1 MRGVAQQAALYW
13 LCLLF
18 WSMQPACLWAQGTA
32 MGPIDWPQLPATEQA
47 WRDLRLAPPKSAPI
61 AADRPLRQSLN
72 AHSWLEVAPGWWA
85 VAPLA
90 CELVADELQQPQ
102 ERGAFWSR
110 VEFAGISRSSQSPVS
125 LKNKGDLAWE
135 QGELASA
142 LQYWYA
148 ALHRGEFE
156 PTLVSGEQL
165 AAWRARLVVGE
176 VLSGNPDRAQ
186 ALYRQFPESALEL
199 SGELAGKRGAWREL
213 LPSVLAELQAELPS
227 QEASFSIIRKRW
239 SLPCEL
245 TAQRRMIGTAGRSR
259 LLLSTPQEA
268 SWYSLDQ
275 GIPGEFIQQRAVHES
290 DGAAAADQA
299 GRDIRDATPAELP
312 LVYLLPAGLQAVRPE
327 SEQTV
332 LCWSRR
338 AADLLGEPDWWFSG
352 DPVAVGTEIVIP
364 VRKSGR
370 RQQLALVSVS
380 AVTGELRWHSVI
392 GPLNTAAR
400 STGWRGDQL
409 AIGQIPGD
417 DVADPEL
424 KSVILWNVEGI
435 SVLACSA
442 ADGSPRW
449 ERMPILESSG
459 FEHAGETFSSAV
471 ITSGPWC
478 YGLFGDRR
486 VGQFELRTGRLR
498 WLQQLPS
505 AAAVLVGVDDNR
517 LIVAGQQVWG
527 LELYTGEVVWETQA
541 SRLRPGKQVSVVRRA
556 GQFLLAD
563 DHQLWLVRSRTGQ
576 PLKHWPLAA
585 LGLQMV
591 DELLLEGVYLVVGQ
605 PGVTSCL
612 EVDYRDSAE

>member
-1 MRGVAQQAALYW
+1 
-13 LCLLF
+13 
-18 WSMQPACLWAQGTA
+18 
-32 MGPIDWPQLPATEQA
+32 
-47 WRDLRLAPPKSAPI
+47 
-61 AADRPLRQSLN
+61 
-72 AHSWLEVAPGWWA
+72 

-90 CELVADELQQPQ
+90 GELIADGLQETQQ
-102 ERGAFWSR
+102 KGAFLSR
-110 VEFAGISRSSQSPVS
+110 LEAAGIVRSTPSPVS
-125 LKNKGDLAWE
+125 LANTGDLAWE

-142 LQYWYA
+142 LQFWYA
-148 ALHRGEFE
+148 ALHRGENE
-156 PTLVSGEQL
+156 PTLVSAGEL

-176 VLSGNPDRAQ
+176 VVSGNPDRAQ
-186 ALYRQFPESALEL
+186 ALYQQFPESALEL
-199 SGELAGKRGAWREL
+199 SGELAGKSGAWREL

-227 QEASFSIIRKRW
+227 QEASFSIIRKLW
-239 SLPCEL
+239 SLPGEL
-245 TAQRRMIGTAGRSR
+245 TAQRRMIGTADRSR
-259 LLLSTPQEA
+259 LLLSTAEEV
-268 SWYSLDQ
+268 SWFSLDR
-275 GIPGEFIQQRAVHES
+275 GIPGEFIQQRTVHES
-290 DGAAAADQA
+290 YGAAAADQA
-299 GRDIRDATPAELP
+299 DRDAPDETPGELP
-312 LVYLLPAGLQAVRPE
+312 LVYLLPAGLQAVRLE

-352 DPVAVGTEIVIP
+352 EPVAVGTEIVIP

-392 GPLNTAAR
+392 GPLNTPVR

-417 DVADPEL
+417 DAADPEL
-424 KSVILWNVEGI
+424 KSLILWNVEGI
-435 SVLACSA
+435 SLLACSA

-449 ERMPILESSG
+449 ERMPILEGSG
-459 FEHAGETFSSAV
+459 FEHAGETASSAV
-471 ITSGPWC
+471 IASGPWC

-486 VGQFELRTGRLR
+486 VGQFELRTGQLR

-505 AAAVLVGVDDNR
+505 AAAVLVGVEDNR
-517 LIVAGQQVWG
+517 LIVAGRQVWG
-527 LELYTGEVVWETQA
+527 LELHTGEVVWETRA
-541 SRLRPGKQVSVVRRA
+541 SGVRPGKQVSVARRA
-556 GQFLLAD
+556 GKLLLAD

-585 LGLQMV
+585 LGLPMV